1 MMKTLAAV
9 CLALVT
15 FSATG
20 VVASETESEKPAE
33 PKFQVGDCIL
43 NIEPKM
49 SWYKREVE
57 VFDISQSSRYK
68 AQVYVLYMKRQFHD
82 VHTYGFYDIAPVDS
96 ASVKVGEAPCRD

>member
-1 MMKTLAAV
+1 MMKTLAALIFTLTAV
-9 CLALVT
+9 LTTTAL
-15 FSATG
+15 
-20 VVASETESEKPAE
+20 ASETESKKSAA

-82 VHTYGFYDIAPVDS
+82 VHTYGFYDIAPVDRT
-96 ASVKVGEAPCRD
+96 SVKVGEAPCRD